1 MFDKFIDWFTSWIP
15 ALWGIIL
22 ITIITFGGIGIA
34 IKLVE
39 WVLRLLGVL

>member
-15 ALWGIIL
+15 AVWAIIL
-22 ITIITFGGIGIA
+22 ITIITFGGIGIS